1 MTERFVR
8 LLCFERDLKKEKK
21 EKKKKRRKSGGVR
34 GDFCF
39 IVARCIARVREKQ
52 GGEKLRV
59 IDKMSEGW
67 SESKSKINQKKRR
80 KKGKERNDRK
90 CKFWGTIDSF

>member
-21 EKKKKRRKSGGVR
+21 EKMKKRRKSGGVR

-52 GGEKLRV
+52 GGGKLRV

-67 SESKSKINQKKRR
+67 SESKSKINQKK
-80 KKGKERNDRK
+80 KEEKKERK
-90 CKFWGTIDSF
+90 GTIENANFGGR